1 VTVLL
6 DTGVVFAFLN
16 ADDARHRDAVQLVTR
31 IARREFGAPL
41 IYDHAVDELF
51 VWVRARTGSLQL
63 EEAARRFLLL
73 PTPMLRGLSM
83 VSLGTSLIAPAW
95 EVFRR
100 YRDQGLSF
108 TDAGLIVTMRELR
121 VERLATFDRRLSRL
135 VPVVQEH

>member
-1 VTVLL
+1 MTVLL
-6 DTGVVFAFLN
+6 DTGAVFAFLH
-16 ADDARHRDAVQLVTR
+16 ADDTRHGEAVQLMTR

-41 IYDHAVDELF
+41 INDHAVDELF
-51 VWVRARTGSLQL
+51 VLVRVRTGSSQL
-63 EEAARRFLLL
+63 EEAVRRFLPL

-108 TDAGLIVTMRELR
+108 TDAGLIVTMKEFRID
-121 VERLATFDRRLSRL
+121 RLATFDRRLSRL
-135 VPVVQEH
+135 VPIAE

>member
-1 VTVLL
+1 MTVLL

-16 ADDARHRDAVQLVTR
+16 ADDARHSEAVQLMTR

-41 IYDHAVDELF
+41 INDHAVDELF
-51 VWVRARTGSLQL
+51 VLIRARTGSSQL
-63 EEAARRFLLL
+63 EEAARKFLPL
-73 PTPMLRGLSM
+73 PTPLLRGLSM

-108 TDAGLIVTMRELR
+108 TDAGLIVTMQELR
-121 VERLATFDRRLSRL
+121 IERLATFDRRLSRL
-135 VPVVQEH
+135 VPVAQ

>member
-16 ADDARHRDAVQLVTR
+16 ADDARHSEAAQLMTR

-41 IYDHAVDELF
+41 INDHAVDELF
-51 VWVRARTGSLQL
+51 VLVRGRTRSSQL
-63 EEAARRFLLL
+63 EEAARRFLPL

-83 VSLGTSLIAPAW
+83 VSLGTSLVAPAW

-108 TDAGLIVTMRELR
+108 TDAGLIVTMQEFRI
-121 VERLATFDRRLSRL
+121 ERLATFDLRLSRL
-135 VPVVQEH
+135 VPVAQ